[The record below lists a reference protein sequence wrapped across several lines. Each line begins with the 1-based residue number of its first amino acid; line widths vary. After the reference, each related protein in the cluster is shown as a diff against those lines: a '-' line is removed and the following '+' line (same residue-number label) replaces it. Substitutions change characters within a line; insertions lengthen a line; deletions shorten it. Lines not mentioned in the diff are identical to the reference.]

1 MGVGIWVLVA
11 LAGSIGQLIDSGAGM
26 GFGAFSS
33 TIMIAGGVTPSIVV
47 ATVNLAK
54 IGSGFSSGLAHWRLG
69 NIRWAWVMP
78 LLLSGIVGGVLGAML
93 ITHIP
98 KEVTRF
104 FVPFVLLVMGL
115 LLLRRFLSASLDV
128 PRMAGASQE
137 WAPPAPTSP
146 WQQLAYA
153 WANTSSGMQLGVIG
167 FFGGIFNGISGAYG
181 PFTTSSILLA
191 KGGHPRFAVGTVN
204 FVEFFV
210 ASAIVGTI
218 LFQINWAEFQWQLPV
233 ALIIGSFL
241 TAPLGAY
248 LSRRLP
254 ARIVGI
260 VIGLTLVGL
269 NIWSIL
275 RVIT

>member
-1 MGVGIWVLVA
+1 MAVEFWVLAA
-11 LAGSIGQLIDSGAGM
+11 LAGSIGQLIDSAAGM

-33 TIMIAGGVTPSIVV
+33 TVMIAGGVTPAIVV

-54 IGSGFSSGLAHWRLG
+54 IGSGLSSGLAHWRVG
-69 NIRWAWVMP
+69 NVRWAWVMP
-78 LLLSGIVGGVLGAML
+78 LVISGIVGGVLGAML

-98 KEVTRF
+98 REVTRL
-104 FVPFVLLVMGL
+104 FVPFVLLAMGL
-115 LLLRRFLSASLDV
+115 LLLRRFLSVSFDV
-128 PRMAGASQE
+128 PRVAGASQE

-146 WQQLAYA
+146 WQKVAHE
-153 WANTSSGMQLGVIG
+153 WANASSGIQLGVIG

-181 PFTTSSILLA
+181 PFTTSSVLLA

-210 ASAIVGTI
+210 ASAIAGTL
-218 LFQINWAEFQWQLPV
+218 LFQITWAEFQWRLPV
-233 ALIIGSFL
+233 ALIIGSLL

-254 ARIVGI
+254 ARSVGI
-260 VIGLTLVGL
+260 LVGLTLVGL
-269 NIWSIL
+269 NVWSIL